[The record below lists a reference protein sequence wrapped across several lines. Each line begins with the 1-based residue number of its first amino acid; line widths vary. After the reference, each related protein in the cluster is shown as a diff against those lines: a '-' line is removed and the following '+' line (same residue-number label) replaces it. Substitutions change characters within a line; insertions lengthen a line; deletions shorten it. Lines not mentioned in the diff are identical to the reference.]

1 MISRLRSALSGSD
14 AFSITTW
21 IVLIPWTYAIALSYR
36 TTPTSSLWV
45 LIFGPIIAHSLGGL
59 FLWAGHKVQPK
70 LAPAFWLILTLSMFL
85 LYGIVRALTLAAI
98 RSFDNP
104 EFFISTKSLVP
115 GTLVSFIWLV
125 IATYMVHYG
134 RINLKAIDSLEKQ
147 GRETL
152 FESQVLRNQINW
164 ISNDLPTEVRNK
176 VNKATGSLDEK
187 GANTPGT
194 KATNSLV
201 SLLNDYLRPLSR
213 ELKDSRYRAPVDMRR
228 SNILILE
235 KAKNLTLDLTR
246 SHPFAPLTTA
256 FACTATGL
264 PPIIIYSEFIGILYA
279 LLIIPAGVTLLV
291 LVTGNIYD
299 AVKRFL
305 PTWAQLVLLLILWAL
320 PGYLLGLVFL
330 ANPATQQAFQFLPF
344 TSIGLT
350 VVAGLS
356 IAVYFTVIEQRD
368 QKLWSLTR
376 ENRTANHTKEVLR
389 QKLKT
394 SENRLVHLIHGR
406 LQGQLNALA
415 VHSERD
421 SEIDVRATLQEIEST
436 LEQLTL
442 EAETPNQFNRNLD
455 MFIKMWN
462 RVCDINIKLSQS
474 ASSIL
479 ESQPTVATATVEVLR
494 EVINNSIKHGQP
506 SWINIVITTEADPAI
521 NITMTND
528 GELVTLPETGVGTDI
543 LNDFCI
549 EWSIKKTRAGTRFNA
564 KIVCV

>member
-1 MISRLRSALSGSD
+1 
-14 AFSITTW
+14 
-21 IVLIPWTYAIALSYR
+21 
-36 TTPTSSLWV
+36 
-45 LIFGPIIAHSLGGL
+45 
-59 FLWAGHKVQPK
+59 
-70 LAPAFWLILTLSMFL
+70 
-85 LYGIVRALTLAAI
+85 
-98 RSFDNP
+98 
-104 EFFISTKSLVP
+104 
-115 GTLVSFIWLV
+115 
-125 IATYMVHYG
+125 
-134 RINLKAIDSLEKQ
+134 
-147 GRETL
+147 
-152 FESQVLRNQINW
+152 
-164 ISNDLPTEVRNK
+164 
-176 VNKATGSLDEK
+176 
-187 GANTPGT
+187 
-194 KATNSLV
+194 
-201 SLLNDYLRPLSR
+201 
-213 ELKDSRYRAPVDMRR
+213 
-228 SNILILE
+228 
-235 KAKNLTLDLTR
+235 
-246 SHPFAPLTTA
+246 
-256 FACTATGL
+256 
-264 PPIIIYSEFIGILYA
+264 
-279 LLIIPAGVTLLV
+279 
-291 LVTGNIYD
+291 
-299 AVKRFL
+299 
-305 PTWAQLVLLLILWAL
+305 
-320 PGYLLGLVFL
+320 
-330 ANPATQQAFQFLPF
+330 
-344 TSIGLT
+344 

-479 ESQPTVATATVEVLR
+479 ESQPTVATATIEVLR